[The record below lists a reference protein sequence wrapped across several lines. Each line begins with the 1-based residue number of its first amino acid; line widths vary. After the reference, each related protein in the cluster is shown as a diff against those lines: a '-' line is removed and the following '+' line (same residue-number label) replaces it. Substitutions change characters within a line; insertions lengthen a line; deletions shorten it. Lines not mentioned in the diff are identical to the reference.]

1 MGLGKKSI
9 TYLVTLG
16 WENPDGVERD
26 MTGQVGWI
34 IFYIPIRYEG
44 YIYHS
49 PLLDIDRKK
58 MK

>member
-34 IFYIPIRYEG
+34 IFVTLKGMRGIYII
-44 YIYHS
+44 
-49 PLLDIDRKK
+49 LLYWILIGRR
-58 MK
+58 